1 MRHLL
6 PIVEQM
12 DRASGELAVD
22 HPINNRLAL
31 ILIDNAVELLLHR
44 ECTDLLQEDT
54 LKSNLKKMELA
65 LRRAPNAQ
73 ELFPDGAAV
82 DYATL
87 TRKQRTLAGGDS
99 MPGKVKVLVD
109 LGKLT
114 CPEGQFI
121 KAVHGYRNQ
130 LYHVGLRYDDII
142 RALAGRYFL
151 LCSNLLVRL
160 RPKGITYSSRD
171 TYTEVAERYLPIRDG
186 MVFLEDVDFEELSR
200 KLRCALPDAIPDLP
214 EILAKFAIESIDEIE
229 KGFNFL
235 IQDNPIN
242 LGSKELLKVVQ
253 WRTDLEKKL
262 EKNEIS
268 GLWADP
274 SYREEVDE
282 VATNLRSDWR
292 QRYFSLPTAR
302 WRDRANAIGA
312 ESCSYT
318 AMHSYQQLR
327 NDMAYLEEAIQSAA
341 EELDRWIQTQ
351 IDIARGK

>member
-22 HPINNRLAL
+22 HPIKNRLAL

-44 ECTDLLQEDT
+44 ECTDLLEEDT
-54 LKSNLKKMELA
+54 RKSNLKRMHRA
-65 LRRAPNAQ
+65 LRARNPE
-73 ELFPDGAAV
+73 ELFPDATAV

-99 MPGKVKVLVD
+99 MPGKAKVLVD

-114 CPEGQFI
+114 RREGQFI
-121 KAVHGYRNQ
+121 KAAHGYRNQ

-142 RALAGRYFL
+142 RSLAGRYFL
-151 LCSNLLVRL
+151 LCSNLLTRL

-171 TYTEVAERYLPIRDG
+171 TYTKVAERYVPIRDG
-186 MVFLEDVDFEELSR
+186 IVILPNLDFGELSR
-200 KLRCALPDAIPDLP
+200 KLRSGLPDGIPDLP
-214 EILAKFAIESIDEIE
+214 EILANSAIESIDGIE
-229 KGFNFL
+229 EGFNFL

-242 LGSKELLKVVQ
+242 LGSEELLKVVQ

-274 SYREEVDE
+274 SYREQVDE
-282 VATNLRSDWR
+282 IATNLRSNWR
-292 QRYFSLPTAR
+292 QRHFSLPTAK

-318 AMHSYQQLR
+318 AMHRYQQLR
-327 NDMAYLEEAIQSAA
+327 NDMDYLEGAIQSAA

>member
-31 ILIDNAVELLLHR
+31 ILVDNAVELVLHR
-44 ECTDLLQEDT
+44 ECTDLLEEDT
-54 LKSNLKKMELA
+54 RKSNLKKMERA
-65 LRRAPNAQ
+65 LRRARNSE
-73 ELFPDGAAV
+73 ELFPDGTAF

-109 LGKLT
+109 LSKLT
-114 CPEGQFI
+114 RPEGQFI
-121 KAVHGYRNQ
+121 KAAHGYRNQ

-171 TYTEVAERYLPIRDG
+171 TYTEVAERYLSIRDG
-186 MVFLEDVDFEELSR
+186 MVIHRNLDFEELPG
-200 KLRCALPDAIPDLP
+200 KLRCALPDTIPDLP
-214 EILAKFAIESIDEIE
+214 KILANSAIESIDEVE
-229 KGFNFL
+229 EGFNFL
-235 IQDNPIN
+235 IQDNPMN

-253 WRTDLEKKL
+253 WWTDLEKKL
-262 EKNEIS
+262 EKDEIS

-274 SYREEVDE
+274 SYREEMDE
-282 VATNLRSDWR
+282 AATNLRSDWR
-292 QRYFSLPTAR
+292 QRYFSLPTAK

-318 AMHSYQQLR
+318 AMHRYQQLR
-327 NDMAYLEEAIQSAA
+327 NDMDYLEGGIQSAA